1 MKRRFLLLALLWIT
15 SLVRT
20 TIVTA
25 CCFALYVV
33 GYFFFCDADITKSE
47 DCIIPFIGAAVIFFI
62 MLLRDTSW
70 VEKKYNEY
78 KC

>member
-1 MKRRFLLLALLWIT
+1 MKKFLLLTLLWT
-15 SLVRT
+15 VSLVRI

-25 CCFALYVV
+25 GSFGLYMI
-33 GYFFFCDADITKSE
+33 GYFFFCGADITKSE